1 MTSPWTHEELEE
13 IKSRLK
19 ERIDRTEAEHPNI
32 RGLPPM
38 ALDEAKDLLLAL
50 ASTAMERVLTEDE
63 AFLHGQL
70 VAAFGMAVRAETLGH
85 RGRYYVISEQDI
97 ARVAK

>member
-1 MTSPWTHEELEE
+1 MISPWTHEELEE
-13 IKSRLK
+13 MKNRL
-19 ERIDRTEAEHPNI
+19 EASINRTEAENPNI
-32 RGLPPM
+32 RPLPPM

-50 ASTAMERVLTEDE
+50 ADTATVRVLTEDE
-63 AFLHGQL
+63 SFLHGQL
-70 VAAFGMAVRAETLGH
+70 VAAFGMAVRAATLGH

>member
-1 MTSPWTHEELEE
+1 M
-13 IKSRLK
+13 KSRL
-19 ERIDRTEAEHPNI
+19 EEQIGRTEADHPNI

-50 ASTAMERVLTEDE
+50 GDTATVRVLTEDE

-70 VAAFGMAVRAETLGH
+70 IASYGMAVRAATLG
-85 RGRYYVISEQDI
+85 RKGRYYVISEEDI
-97 ARVAK
+97 ARMSK